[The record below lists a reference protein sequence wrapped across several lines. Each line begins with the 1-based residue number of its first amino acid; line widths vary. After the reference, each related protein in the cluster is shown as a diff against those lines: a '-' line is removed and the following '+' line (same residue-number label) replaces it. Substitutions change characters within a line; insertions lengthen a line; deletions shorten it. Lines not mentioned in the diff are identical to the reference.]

1 MADAATFL
9 RKVQKEL
16 EPIDAEIRGHAFLE
30 SVSSGCA
37 TIEGL
42 RAVPGHQF
50 SILESLIRST
60 ERLVERSG
68 ASPSG
73 SFFRRRLDGL
83 RACRE
88 ELPALARA
96 LGMSRDDLRAYEPH
110 PAGFAYATYFAWLAE
125 QGSPAEAAIAA
136 FVNLPVWADAC
147 GRLSRGLHEYY
158 GLGPRD
164 TQVLDRYATFPSGD
178 EEVCE
183 IVQDGLDE
191 GIPAERIARA
201 AHFVQQYERDFWEAM
216 SEIDSER
223 FAWPPA
229 LRRGDAPS
237 PLH

>member
-30 SVSSGCA
+30 SVCSGRA
-37 TIEGL
+37 TIDGL
-42 RAVPGHQF
+42 RAVPGHQH
-50 SILESLIRST
+50 SILESLIRSN
-60 ERLVERSG
+60 ERLVERCGDSTG
-68 ASPSG
+68 GP
-73 SFFRRRLDGL
+73 FFRRRLAGL

-96 LGMSRDDLRAYEPH
+96 LGMSRADLDEYEPRS
-110 PAGFAYATYFAWLAE
+110 AGFAYATYFAWLAE
-125 QGSPAEAAIAA
+125 QGSLAEAAIAA

-147 GRLSRGLHEYY
+147 ARLSRGLHEYY

-164 TQVLDRYATFPSGD
+164 TQILDRYATFPSGY

-183 IVQDGLDE
+183 IVQDGLDQ

-216 SEIDSER
+216 SEADSER
-223 FAWPPA
+223 FAWPPDV
-229 LRRGDAPS
+229 RRDEAPS
-237 PLH
+237 ALH